1 MKAAAHPSKCSAG
14 ASHSAHA
21 GIRPR
26 LSTSHQPK
34 RQFAAPSA
42 AAGLAAAPRLTAP
55 AAGTRAQHP
64 GYAGPVVLH
73 VDSDLAAA
81 VALASL
87 LMPEARVTHV
97 TSLADAARL
106 LERDIFSLVVI
117 DPSLPDGDGAA
128 LLPRLATTPVLVYAT
143 RDPRWPANSAAF
155 LPKPWT
161 THRQLWTA
169 ISRMLGIGSC
179 ICAGD

>member
-14 ASHSAHA
+14 SLHNAHA
-21 GIRPR
+21 GTRPR

-34 RQFAAPSA
+34 RQSA
-42 AAGLAAAPRLTAP
+42 ALSAAPRLTAP
-55 AAGTRAQHP
+55 AAGSRARQS
-64 GYAGPVVLH
+64 GYTGPVVLH
-73 VDSDLAAA
+73 VDSDLTAA

-117 DPSLPDGDGAA
+117 DPSLPDGDGAT

-143 RDPRWPANSAAF
+143 RDPRWPAHSAAF